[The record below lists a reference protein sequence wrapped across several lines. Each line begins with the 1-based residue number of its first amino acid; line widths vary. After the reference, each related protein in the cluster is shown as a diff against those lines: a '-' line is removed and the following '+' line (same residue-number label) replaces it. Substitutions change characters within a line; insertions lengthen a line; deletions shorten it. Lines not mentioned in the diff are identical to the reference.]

1 MSQEALAWDHVY
13 TEGVRPHSAG
23 GQRVDAGRSRPRLRP
38 ASAGSRCAMPAT
50 RKLLAG
56 EHLEKFDPR
65 RVALKMKRTLQ
76 LMPRGSLT
84 TDEWEQLFR

>member
-1 MSQEALAWDHVY
+1 
-13 TEGVRPHSAG
+13 
-23 GQRVDAGRSRPRLRP
+23 
-38 ASAGSRCAMPAT
+38 MPAT